1 MVSIVGNALSTD
13 FNGCVFSFGMKHAND
28 FFERASFEAVSIMVF
43 FQVLPISFILYK
55 CLSVLH
61 FAVWIS
67 VVFLIC
73 SFAGPYFCIK
83 WLLVL
88 SSVLWQMMLLFW
100 KHPYL
105 LPVLCGV
112 YGFCRLCCFF
122 YRHVLYHE
130 TRTRNIDSGII
141 KNIEQLE
148 KKVNFMQNSI
158 NDLNDLIVSLRSTK
172 SSTVGNAN
180 VGEHHEIKQ
189 KHRHVRSFS
198 SSELRS
204 NVFGPRRPL
213 RATKS

>member
-1 MVSIVGNALSTD
+1 M
-13 FNGCVFSFGMKHAND
+13 
-28 FFERASFEAVSIMVF
+28 
-43 FQVLPISFILYK
+43 PISTAFCSLDISCFLDMFFCWTLLLHKMVTCFIK
-55 CLSVLH
+55 CSV
-61 FAVWIS
+61 
-67 VVFLIC
+67 
-73 SFAGPYFCIK
+73 
-83 WLLVL
+83 
-88 SSVLWQMMLLFW
+88 MMLLFW

>member
-1 MVSIVGNALSTD
+1 MVSIVGNVISN
-13 FNGCVFSFGMKHAND
+13 FNEFMFSFGMKHAND

-43 FQVLPISFILYK
+43 FQVLPVSFILYK
-55 CLSVLH
+55 CLSMLH
-61 FAVWIS
+61 VAVWIS
-67 VVFLIC
+67 VVFLIY

-100 KHPYL
+100 TYPYL
-105 LPVLCGV
+105 LAVLCCV
-112 YGFCRLCCFF
+112 YGFCRLCCYF
-122 YRHVLYHE
+122 YRYLLYRE
-130 TRTRNIDSGII
+130 ARTRNIDSGII

-148 KKVNFMQNSI
+148 KKVNFIQSSI
-158 NDLNDLIVSLRSTK
+158 NDLNDLIVTLQSAK

-180 VGEHHEIKQ
+180 LGEHNEIKQ

-213 RATKS
+213 RATNF